1 MQFRYQALER
11 DGRLVSGLIEAPSER
26 SAHRDL
32 LKRGVRPTEIG
43 PAPLPGGTTRR
54 RRRILNR
61 RDAASVVRQLY
72 ALVAGGVPIPE
83 AVAALAETADHSA
96 LATAY
101 GELTAGLRRGEPF
114 PIVFARCFPQIPVYV
129 HRVIEAGDFT
139 GRLAEAL
146 ADAAAALEHEAKIRA
161 ELRQTLIYP
170 AFLVVFGFL
179 AIVFIFLVVVPRFA
193 AIFRGKLD
201 RLPFLSHLVI
211 GTGMWVRDNIVL
223 TVVLLIGIAALVG
236 YLLTSPRARAGMFD
250 TVCRVPF
257 LREWLIEV
265 EIARWAAVLA
275 HLLKNRVPLLQSL
288 ELART
293 ALRQRQLQVRLGR
306 VESDLRAGADLTEA
320 LGDSVFLAPTALSL
334 VRVGERS
341 GSLPE
346 MIGRIA
352 EFYDERVRSRS
363 RVALSVIEPTA
374 IILIGAIVGLVAI
387 AIFLAIT
394 SINRIPGL

>member
-1 MQFRYQALER
+1 MRYQYQALER

-43 PAPLPGGTTRR
+43 LAPAPGGTASRR
-54 RRRILNR
+54 RRTLSR
-61 RDAASVVRQLY
+61 RDAASVVRQLH
-72 ALVAGGVPIPE
+72 ALIAGGVPISE
-83 AVAALAETADHSA
+83 AVAALAETADQPA
-96 LATAY
+96 LAAAY
-101 GELTAGLRRGEPF
+101 VELTAGLRRGEPF
-114 PIVFARCFPQIPVYV
+114 PGVFARCFPQIPVYI
-129 HRVIEAGDFT
+129 HRIVEAGDIT

-146 ADAAAALEHEAKIRA
+146 ADAAAALEREAKIRA

-170 AFLVVFGFL
+170 AFLVGFGFL

-201 RLPFLSHLVI
+201 ALPLLSYLVI
-211 GTGMWVRDNIVL
+211 GGGMWVHDNIVL
-223 TVVLLIGIAALVG
+223 ALVLLAGTVAAVG
-236 YLLTSPRARAGMFD
+236 YAVSNPRVRVAAVD
-250 TVCRVPF
+250 TLCRLPF
-257 LREWLIEV
+257 LREWSVEV

-288 ELART
+288 ELARM
-293 ALRQRQLQVRLGR
+293 ALRRRPLESRLGR
-306 VESDLRAGADLTEA
+306 VESGLRAGTDLAGA
-320 LGDSVFLAPTALSL
+320 LGDSGLLAPSALSL
-334 VRVGERS
+334 IRVGERS

-346 MIGRIA
+346 MVGRVA
-352 EFYDERVRSRS
+352 DFYDERVRRRS
-363 RVALSVIEPTA
+363 QIALSVIEPVA
-374 IILIGAIVGLVAI
+374 IVLIGGVIGLIAI

>member
-1 MQFRYQALER
+1 
-11 DGRLVSGLIEAPSER
+11 
-26 SAHRDL
+26 
-32 LKRGVRPTEIG
+32 
-43 PAPLPGGTTRR
+43 
-54 RRRILNR
+54 
-61 RDAASVVRQLY
+61 
-72 ALVAGGVPIPE
+72 
-83 AVAALAETADHSA
+83 
-96 LATAY
+96 
-101 GELTAGLRRGEPF
+101 
-114 PIVFARCFPQIPVYV
+114 
-129 HRVIEAGDFT
+129 
-139 GRLAEAL
+139 
-146 ADAAAALEHEAKIRA
+146 
-161 ELRQTLIYP
+161 
-170 AFLVVFGFL
+170 
-179 AIVFIFLVVVPRFA
+179 
-193 AIFRGKLD
+193 
-201 RLPFLSHLVI
+201 
-211 GTGMWVRDNIVL
+211 
-223 TVVLLIGIAALVG
+223 
-236 YLLTSPRARAGMFD
+236 
-250 TVCRVPF
+250 
-257 LREWLIEV
+257 V

-306 VESDLRAGADLTEA
+306 VESDLRGGADLTEA